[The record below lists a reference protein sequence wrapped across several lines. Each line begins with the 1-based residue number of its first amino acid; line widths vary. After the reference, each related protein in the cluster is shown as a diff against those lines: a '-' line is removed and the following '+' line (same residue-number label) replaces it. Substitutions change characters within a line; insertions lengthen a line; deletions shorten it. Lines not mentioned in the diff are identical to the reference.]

1 MSNTLLMKTVY
12 LTLICCIAILFA
24 NAQQVK
30 PYLTTVKTK
39 SNIVK
44 GILYKVD
51 TSGLLVATSD
61 SLFKIPGECVTSIK
75 IRTPKKKAEVIR
87 FLTYDPWNESNFE
100 KRTDGLKVRKW
111 GEKDPTLGEE
121 ISGHVATTLINIAG
135 NVIAAPIQAI
145 NPSIANF
152 KIKSDLK
159 AFRRFQNDLNFFSVY
174 YQSDPNQVAELRKI
188 KEISRLFKP

>member
-1 MSNTLLMKTVY
+1 MKTIN
-12 LTLICCIAILFA
+12 LTLICCIAIIFA

-39 SNIVK
+39 TSTVK

-51 TSGLLVATSD
+51 STGLLVATSD
-61 SLFKIPGECVTSIK
+61 SLFKIPAEDVKSIK

-87 FLTYDPWNESNFE
+87 FLTYDPWSENNFE
-100 KRTDGLKVRKW
+100 KRPDGLTVRKW

-121 ISGHVATTLINIAG
+121 ISGHVATTLINVAG

-152 KIKSDLK
+152 KIKGDLNV
-159 AFRRFQNDLNFFSVY
+159 FSRYQNDLKFFSVY
-174 YQSDPNQVAELRKI
+174 YQSDPNQVAELQKI
-188 KEISRLFKP
+188 KEISRQFKP